1 MKRNE
6 FLQIAAD
13 LKTYGEGLVR
23 ISDALTEWLNA
34 NRQANEP
41 ADTACADAQENSA
54 APVQASVEAD
64 GSSSAE
70 DKLEITFEEL
80 RGVCAEKAKAGF
92 TAEVRNL
99 LGQYGVNKLSELKPE
114 DYVAFRAEV
123 EVLGRG

>member
-1 MKRNE
+1 ME
-6 FLQIAAD
+6 
-13 LKTYGEGLVR
+13 
-23 ISDALTEWLNA
+23 LN
-34 NRQANEP
+34 NS
-41 ADTACADAQENSA
+41 DTACADAQENSA
-54 APVQASVEAD
+54 TPVQASVEAD

-80 RGVCAEKAKAGF
+80 RGVCAEKARAGF

>member
-41 ADTACADAQENSA
+41 ADTACADVQDEA
-54 APVQASVEAD
+54 ATPVPVQAEAD
-64 GSSSAE
+64 DNSVTENKSE
-70 DKLEITFEEL
+70 MTFEEL
-80 RGVCAEKAKAGF
+80 RGVCAEKARAGF

>member
-13 LKTYGEGLVR
+13 LKTYGEGLAR
-23 ISDALTEWLNA
+23 ISDVLTEWLNA
-34 NRQANEP
+34 NRPSDEP
-41 ADTACADAQENSA
+41 ADTAGTDAQENSA
-54 APVQASVEAD
+54 APVQASADSD
-64 GSSSAE
+64 GSPSAE
-70 DKLEITFEEL
+70 DKPEMTFEEL
-80 RGVCAEKAKAGF
+80 RGVCAEKARAGF

>member
-23 ISDALTEWLNA
+23 ISDVLMEWLNA
-34 NRQANEP
+34 NRPSDEP
-41 ADTACADAQENSA
+41 VDTAGADVQEKLVPPA
-54 APVQASVEAD
+54 QASVESD
-64 GSSSAE
+64 DNSVTE
-70 DKLEITFEEL
+70 NKLEMTFEEL
-80 RGVCAEKAKAGF
+80 RGVCAEKARAGF

>member
-1 MKRNE
+1 MDQELKDAVFVIRN
-6 FLQIAAD
+6 AAECIREAAE
-13 LKTYGEGLVR
+13 LIEKTLGMELNN
-23 ISDALTEWLNA
+23 SDTVSTNV
-34 NRQANEP
+34 
-41 ADTACADAQENSA
+41 QEKSA
-54 APVQASVEAD
+54 APVQESADSD

-80 RGVCAEKAKAGF
+80 RGICAEKARAGF

-99 LGQYGVNKLSELKPE
+99 LGQYGVKKLSELKPE

>member
-1 MKRNE
+1 MDKELKDAVFAIKN
-6 FLQIAAD
+6 AAECIKEAAELIEKKLRLD
-13 LKTYGEGLVR
+13 ST
-23 ISDALTEWLNA
+23 DAV
-34 NRQANEP
+34 
-41 ADTACADAQENSA
+41 CADAQENSA

-64 GSSSAE
+64 GRSSVE
-70 DKLEITFEEL
+70 NKPEMTFEEL
-80 RGVCAEKAKAGF
+80 RGVCAEKARAGF